1 MSRQAKQAHYQT
13 YTQREREIIVCSSN
27 CHKRHTNVLI
37 SFLSNQLLKRE
48 MAPLNYSQIKMC
60 VNLDPTD
67 LSVFRRQEVRAKSR
81 EAMATSERDVL

>member
-1 MSRQAKQAHYQT
+1 M
-13 YTQREREIIVCSSN
+13 
-27 CHKRHTNVLI
+27 I

-48 MAPLNYSQIKMC
+48 MAPLNYSQIKIC